1 MSSRAAD
8 KGEGP
13 HRIEG
18 TEVVFSKLP
27 KDGGAFRLEPGAADM
42 EALRADLDL
51 LGLRKLRFEGR
62 VLPENSR
69 DWRLEAHLG
78 ATVVQPCTVTLEPV
92 TTRLEEDTERRYLAV
107 WEDPDASAE
116 AEMPE
121 DDTAEPLPR
130 VLDLKEVM
138 HEALALALPLYPRA
152 EGAGFGG
159 TAVTEPGKA
168 PMTDEEVKPFAGLAA
183 LRGKLSGGDSG
194 ESGGE

>member
-1 MSSRAAD
+1 MTSRAPD
-8 KGEGP
+8 KGGDP

-27 KDGGAFRLEPGAADM
+27 RDGGSFRLEPDATAL
-42 EALRADLDL
+42 EALREDLGL
-51 LGLRKLRFEGR
+51 IGLRKLRFEGR
-62 VLPENSR
+62 IVPDNSR

-92 TTRLEEDTERRYLAV
+92 TTRIEEDTARRYLAV
-107 WEDPDASAE
+107 WEDPDDSSE

-121 DDTAEPLPR
+121 DDSAEPLPR
-130 VLDLKEVM
+130 VLELAEVM

-152 EGAGFGG
+152 TDAGIGD

-168 PMTDEEVKPFAGLAA
+168 PMTDEDAKPFAGLAA
-183 LRGKLSGGDSG
+183 LRSKLSGGDSG